1 MRSDKTHW
9 IFSGLQI
16 TDQLFG
22 GTGVVTGGAPTT
34 LIENALNLF
43 TDVVAIGQ
51 TQWANESCKQCI
63 TESWTDQCALD
74 CVTDVGG
81 MFPDHFCN
89 ADQSD
94 HPMSY
99 TQHVQFNIYDAK
111 KTFANIY
118 DGPFYVKGLRG
129 MYQPNIPKSPG
140 FSYGDCYATAF
151 SAILSPGSSTGA
163 FPVVTEVEY
172 TDNPDSYTVQ
182 MPHAIIGWKQSNGFT
197 YPANFLFNETAFH
210 NVGYRHGVVDDLS
223 PYSSG
228 ADTVPAQG
236 TTSGVYGPQ
245 TAFDYQTI
253 IYDLDGTLTG
263 VVPSGGGKTVTN
275 AISSNTFLSERGQM
289 PECQAIGSQTSASE
303 HINLFVWSLNTFGLP
318 IFRQWTVDDDA
329 YGHGN
334 GDVSAAS
341 CGQPC
346 TADHDRGCPRG
357 MYMAGPKSLDP
368 NYGPFQTTLLSHVG
382 RYFIDLASG
391 LQNADSSVAESYPE
405 QCLLRSPAD
414 YQNRLGATAFFNCSG
429 TTCFA
434 VPDEQVGSRT
444 FSMSVNY
451 GRIDTNLTLIMYVG
465 KNDKPQVTFG
475 RKSFHGHAASEPHY
489 DCDSCWAYNSSTG
502 ILTVRFDY
510 SVLDPLEFAVRN
522 TEDCLPSS
530 LCKVSQGRCVKNT
543 SGALLNHS
551 ATASRLL
558 SADTFCYFATAI
570 GGQYREEPEKG
581 SIEVM
586 VELSWQSFTH
596 LKDATATNTFED
608 VAPPAEPDYT
618 PNPGGLEVIDVD
630 QCSASGS
637 RPAPP
642 SPPAPPPAPPAP
654 PAPPPSPPPPPSSP
668 AVLKCTD
675 IRISQ
680 GACDVEGNTCA
691 GDQSPEEFGGCCYTS
706 NGYCSAVSPGQNGED
721 CHIYGGQQFCAY
733 P

>member
-1 MRSDKTHW
+1 M
-9 IFSGLQI
+9 
-16 TDQLFG
+16 
-22 GTGVVTGGAPTT
+22 
-34 LIENALNLF
+34 
-43 TDVVAIGQ
+43 
-51 TQWANESCKQCI
+51 
-63 TESWTDQCALD
+63 
-74 CVTDVGG
+74 TDVGG

-357 MYMAGPKSLDP
+357 MYMAGP
-368 NYGPFQTTLLSHVG
+368 FQTTLLSHVG

-465 KNDKPQVTFG
+465 NIMTSRRSRLGG
-475 RKSFHGHAASEPHY
+475 RA
-489 DCDSCWAYNSSTG
+489 STG
-502 ILTVRFDY
+502 TLRRNHITIVIHAGRTTRRPVSSPSASITRSSIPWSSQSGTLRIASHPPCARSVRAGVSKTRAALFSITQLPPHASCRPIL
-510 SVLDPLEFAVRN
+510 
-522 TEDCLPSS
+522 
-530 LCKVSQGRCVKNT
+530 
-543 SGALLNHS
+543 
-551 ATASRLL
+551 
-558 SADTFCYFATAI
+558 FAT
-570 GGQYREEPEKG
+570 
-581 SIEVM
+581 S
-586 VELSWQSFTH
+586 
-596 LKDATATNTFED
+596 
-608 VAPPAEPDYT
+608 
-618 PNPGGLEVIDVD
+618 
-630 QCSASGS
+630 
-637 RPAPP
+637 
-642 SPPAPPPAPPAP
+642 
-654 PAPPPSPPPPPSSP
+654 PPPSAGSTVKSQRREHRSDGGV
-668 AVLKCTD
+668 VLAKLYT
-675 IRISQ
+675 SQ
-680 GACDVEGNTCA
+680 GCDCDE
-691 GDQSPEEFGGCCYTS
+691 YL
-706 NGYCSAVSPGQNGED
+706 
-721 CHIYGGQQFCAY
+721 
-733 P
+733 